1 MWADSSAWETWCYSI
16 CQLLDWIVK
25 YFCSLKTSLTQVGT
39 IMVLITP
46 TGLNG
51 PDQPHPW
58 SLPCTPS
65 PGPNIFSSFFFFKLC
80 YNYAGFVFW
89 LFPLRSLLL
98 DELQSYLQILSPTV
112 PDLPL
117 WANLGFTQSTCSGYW
132 WIWFTAPSSVFCC
145 RTVPY
150 WQGSACAVV
159 AFGSLHLRK
168 QHYLIY
174 WLPGRLRQVIETC
187 SVIFNLQAM
196 LLEKEKKKS
205 SKCAKS
211 CVGEAFDW
219 WWFWVWVEAS
229 EQPARSSFQ
238 LYDL

>member
-89 LFPLRSLLL
+89 LCFLLDPCCWMSFSLTFKFYLLLFLICPCEQTLDLLNPPALATDGSGSQHPALCSAAGLCPIGKDQPVLWSLLAHSTSGSSITL
-98 DELQSYLQILSPTV
+98 
-112 PDLPL
+112 
-117 WANLGFTQSTCSGYW
+117 FTGYQEDW
-132 WIWFTAPSSVFCC
+132 
-145 RTVPY
+145 
-150 WQGSACAVV
+150 GK
-159 AFGSLHLRK
+159 LLR
-168 QHYLIY
+168 L
-174 WLPGRLRQVIETC
+174 
-187 SVIFNLQAM
+187 A
-196 LLEKEKKKS
+196 
-205 SKCAKS
+205 
-211 CVGEAFDW
+211 
-219 WWFWVWVEAS
+219 
-229 EQPARSSFQ
+229 Q
-238 LYDL
+238 LFSICKLCF